1 MPDALPTAL
10 LDGELVP
17 TADARVSPL
26 DRGFLFA
33 DGVYEVVPCY
43 GGKPL
48 RLDAHLERLAGS
60 LHGLGMD
67 SPYPHDRWRELFT
80 SLVEANGGGDL
91 GVYLQVTRGTGAGRD
106 FLPPPGIVPTV
117 FGFAWAL
124 TPPTDEQLA
133 RGLAG
138 VTLEDIRWLRC
149 DIKSTAL
156 LGAVMLK
163 SAAAE
168 RGGDEAIL
176 VRDGHLAEGSSSA
189 VFVVKDGRIA
199 TPPASRE
206 RLPSITR
213 QVVGD
218 VLDALELPLEE
229 REIPA
234 SDLAGMDE
242 IWIASAT
249 REAFPVTWLDGK
261 PVGNGRAG
269 PVWKRVYDEFQALKR
284 RECGA

>member
-10 LDGELVP
+10 LDGELIA
-17 TADARVSPL
+17 TSDARVSPL

-33 DGVYEVVPCY
+33 DAVYEVVPCY
-43 GGKPL
+43 GGRPL
-48 RLDAHLERLAGS
+48 RLDAHLERLAAS
-60 LHGLGMD
+60 LEALGLGN
-67 SPYPHDRWRELFT
+67 PYPAERWREL
-80 SLVEANGGGDL
+80 LAGLIEANGSGDL
-91 GVYLQVTRGTGAGRD
+91 GVYLQVTRGTGKGRD
-106 FLPPPGIVPTV
+106 FLPPSGIEPTV
-117 FGFAWAL
+117 FGFAWRL
-124 TPPTDEQLA
+124 TPPTTGQLE

-156 LGAVMLK
+156 LAAVMLRRE
-163 SAAAE
+163 AAE
-168 RGGDEAIL
+168 KGGDEAIL
-176 VRDGHLAEGSSSA
+176 LRDGHLAEGSSSA
-189 VFVVKDGRIA
+189 VFTVRDGKIV

-218 VLDALELPLEE
+218 VLDALDLPLEE

-234 SDLAGMDE
+234 SELAGMDE

-249 REAFPVTWLDGK
+249 REAFAVTRLDGK
-261 PVGNGRAG
+261 PVGDGRPG
-269 PVWKRVYDEFQALKR
+269 PVWKRVYDEFQALKQ
-284 RECGA
+284 RECGE